1 MKFVEGGKLDDVLKR
16 EPISPR
22 RAAELLVKIARTTHF
37 AHERGILHRDI
48 KPGNILLDRRGE
60 PHLTD
65 FGLAR
70 LIENQSTVT
79 NSFDVLGTPSYMA
92 PEQAA
97 GRVKELTAAADVYS
111 LGAVFYQ
118 MLTGQPPFAGGTTYE
133 TIRLV
138 METEPR
144 SPRLWNPKVDVDLA
158 TICVKC
164 LEKEPQR
171 RYTSRKWWQGRHL
184 LWDSKAGDF
193 AARFPSPN

>member
-1 MKFVEGGKLDDVLKR
+1 
-16 EPISPR
+16 
-22 RAAELLVKIARTTHF
+22 
-37 AHERGILHRDI
+37 
-48 KPGNILLDRRGE
+48 LLDRNGE

-70 LIENQSTVT
+70 LIEQESTVT

-97 GRVKELTAAADVYS
+97 GHVKKLSPAADVYS

-138 METEPR
+138 MEPSREVPGFGI
-144 SPRLWNPKVDVDLA
+144 PK
-158 TICVKC
+158 
-164 LEKEPQR
+164 
-171 RYTSRKWWQGRHL
+171 
-184 LWDSKAGDF
+184 
-193 AARFPSPN
+193 

>member
-1 MKFVEGGKLDDVLKR
+1 MRFVEGDFLNEAVDRGS
-16 EPISPR
+16 ISPR
-22 RAAELLVKIARTTHF
+22 RAAELIAKVARTVHY
-37 AHERGILHRDI
+37 AHEHGILHRDI
-48 KPGNILLDRRGE
+48 KPGNILLDRQGE

-97 GRVKELTAAADVYS
+97 GHAKELTAAADVYS

-118 MLTGQPPFAGGTTYE
+118 MLTGEPPFAGGTTYE

-138 METEPR
+138 LQSEPR
-144 SPRLWNPKVDVDLA
+144 NPRTRNPKIDV
-158 TICVKC
+158 
-164 LEKEPQR
+164 
-171 RYTSRKWWQGRHL
+171 
-184 LWDSKAGDF
+184 
-193 AARFPSPN
+193 